1 MLPKVIQVGTK
12 AEIRLMDNLMRKA
25 NLAYPRISPYRVS
38 QRAGNKNIDAHFV
51 SWIDKIGAIVD
62 AERMQDAGKRFLDII
77 FGSTKSLKKTHLGD
91 CAESSSLIMS
101 SLLANGYKDGKIARL
116 FFEAEARDLSSNQ
129 VVGKKMFDTTHEFVV
144 RHLDK
149 NAVASNP
156 KTYGKNLIVI
166 DAWEGFCGNLQESFK
181 RYYDTFW
188 GGMREWINKDA
199 NVKITYKPQFHFCDF
214 GAEATEKDMELFRNA
229 FSDLIIKK

>member
-1 MLPKVIQVGTK
+1 MLQRVIQFGNK

-38 QRAGNKNIDAHFV
+38 QRASGKGIAAHYI
-51 SWIDKIGAIVD
+51 SWIDRIGAIVD
-62 AERMQDAGKRFLDII
+62 AERMKDAEKRFFDII
-77 FGSTKSLKKTHLGD
+77 LESTKSLRKTRLGD

-129 VVGKKMFDTTHEFVV
+129 VLGKKMFDTTHEFVV

-149 NAVASNP
+149 GAVASDP

-181 RYYDTFW
+181 RYYDSFW

-199 NVKITYKPQFHFCDF
+199 NVKITYKPKFHFCDF
-214 GAEATEKDMELFRNA
+214 EAEATEKDMELFRKE
-229 FSDLIIKK
+229 FSDLVMKK

>member
-1 MLPKVIQVGTK
+1 MLQRVIQFGNK

-38 QRAGNKNIDAHFV
+38 QRASGKGIGAHYI
-51 SWIDKIGAIVD
+51 SWIDRIGAIVD
-62 AERMQDAGKRFLDII
+62 AERMKDAEKRFFDII
-77 FGSTKSLKKTHLGD
+77 LGSTKSLRKTRLGD

-129 VVGKKMFDTTHEFVV
+129 VLGKKMFDTTHEFVV

-149 NAVASNP
+149 GAVASDP

-181 RYYDTFW
+181 RYYDSFW

-199 NVKITYKPQFHFCDF
+199 NVKITYKPKFHFCDF
-214 GAEATEKDMELFRNA
+214 EAEATEKDMDLFRKE
-229 FSDLIIKK
+229 FSDLVMQK